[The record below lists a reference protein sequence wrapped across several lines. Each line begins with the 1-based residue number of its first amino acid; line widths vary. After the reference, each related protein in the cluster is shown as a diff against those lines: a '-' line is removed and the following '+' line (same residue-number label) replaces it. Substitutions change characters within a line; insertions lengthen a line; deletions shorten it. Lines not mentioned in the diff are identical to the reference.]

1 MKDAARR
8 RAERG
13 GLPGPAERT
22 LGPHHGFSRSRT
34 NDECAETFLSG
45 KHGLAMPSQQDRL
58 QARTLDIANRLRFV
72 CAHMESDELL
82 ELATSMARIEL
93 KYAGGLDLELPRR
106 RTATG

>member
-13 GLPGPAERT
+13 APARPAERT
-22 LGPHHGFSRSRT
+22 AGPAVGPSRSRT

-45 KHGLAMPSQQDRL
+45 KHGLALPSQQDRL

-72 CAHMESDELL
+72 CAHMPSEELL
-82 ELATSMARIEL
+82 DLATSMARIEL
-93 KYAGGLDLELPRR
+93 KYAGGLGLELPRR
-106 RTATG
+106 RSATG